1 MNLMR
6 HLVFAALPLIVGC
19 GSDPCAGLDP
29 EIHVFWTDE
38 QKEVC
43 PWTPRPSD
51 PPRRIAAAVT
61 PPTEPSYPSPPSC
74 EGAQNLTACR

>member
-29 EIHVFWTDE
+29 EIHVFGPT
-38 QKEVC
+38 
-43 PWTPRPSD
+43 S
-51 PPRRIAAAVT
+51 RRRSAPGHRAPAT
-61 PPTEPSYPSPPSC
+61 RRA
-74 EGAQNLTACR
+74 GLLLL